1 MIDRLDAFACLLLAI
16 LFAVLVKYGGEH
28 STQMDNG
35 PGNESD
41 GSAVV
46 QGVEQEAEEVRLAY
60 ELTDEERD
68 LIERVVMGESGGEE
82 YIGQQAVAQCILNA
96 CELTGDRPAAIIEGL
111 RYTSHRP
118 EPSQSVKDAVSSVF
132 DDGEKVIKETVV
144 YFYAPEL
151 VYSGWHE
158 TQQYVCTIGC
168 HKFFERKEQ

>member
-1 MIDRLDAFACLLLAI
+1 MIDRWDAIACLLIAI
-16 LFAVLVKYGGEH
+16 LFAVFVIYGGKTDVPVYDVLENDVAEQ
-28 STQMDNG
+28 T
-35 PGNESD
+35 E
-41 GSAVV
+41 
-46 QGVEQEAEEVRLAY
+46 VEQTPPAAY

-96 CELTGDRPAAIIEGL
+96 CELTGDRPAVIIEGL
-111 RYTSHRP
+111 RYTTHRP

-132 DDGEKVIKETVV
+132 DAGEKVIKETVV
-144 YFYAPEL
+144 YFYAPDL

-168 HKFFERKEQ
+168 HKFFERSE

>member
-1 MIDRLDAFACLLLAI
+1 MIDRWDAIACLLIAI
-16 LFAVLVKYGGEH
+16 LFAVFVKYGAQPAAPVYDVLENDVAEQ
-28 STQMDNG
+28 T
-35 PGNESD
+35 
-41 GSAVV
+41 A
-46 QGVEQEAEEVRLAY
+46 VEQTPPAAY

-111 RYTSHRP
+111 RYTTHRP

-132 DDGEKVIKETVV
+132 DAGEKVIKETVV
-144 YFYAPEL
+144 YFYAPDL

-168 HKFFERKEQ
+168 HKFFERSE